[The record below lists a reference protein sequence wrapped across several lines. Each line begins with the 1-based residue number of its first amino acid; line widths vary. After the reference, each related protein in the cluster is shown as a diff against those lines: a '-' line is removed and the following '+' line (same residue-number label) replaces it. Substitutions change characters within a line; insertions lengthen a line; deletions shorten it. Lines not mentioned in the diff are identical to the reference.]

1 MHQKRNVITRH
12 IQITRINFSHVRQ
25 SVEIL
30 DLWAIRIVQDLA
42 ILPIRGAKNL
52 VQRFALGKLYDR
64 IVELAPAYK
73 IDRRAFIQR
82 LLRRRSH
89 RRPNKRYLDARISRF
104 NRLCQPLITLPPGRA
119 GKEHEKFIVLAD
131 PDGFVCRD
139 VMRRG
144 VQQPRAFQHSSRICQ
159 PDRIPI

>member
-52 VQRFALGKLYDR
+52 VQRFALG
-64 IVELAPAYK
+64 EL
-73 IDRRAFIQR
+73 
-82 LLRRRSH
+82 
-89 RRPNKRYLDARISRF
+89 
-104 NRLCQPLITLPPGRA
+104 
-119 GKEHEKFIVLAD
+119 
-131 PDGFVCRD
+131 
-139 VMRRG
+139 
-144 VQQPRAFQHSSRICQ
+144 
-159 PDRIPI
+159 